1 MMTMTIDYDYDHFT
15 QGAKMVLPMQ
25 WSLVIVKTE

>member
-15 QGAKMVLPMQ
+15 LGAKKALPMQ
-25 WSLVIVKTE
+25 WSLVIVKN